1 MLNPFPHLLTY
12 MLVAPFILRLV
23 LGYAFLLFGYNK
35 LTRNRREKT
44 TFFEKLGLRPGKI
57 YVLVFGVIECI
68 AGLLLVAGFYTQI
81 AALVSGLILLG
92 TILIKWK
99 KPTLLSGETILFVTL
114 FAIALSLL
122 FSGAGFW
129 AFDVPL

>member
-12 MLVAPFILRLV
+12 MLAAPFILRVV
-23 LGYAFLLFGYNK
+23 LGFVFLKFGYLK
-35 LTRNRREKT
+35 LVRERAQKIS
-44 TFFEKLGLRPGKI
+44 FFEKVGMKPGIVFVWIIGGLEIISGI
-57 YVLVFGVIECI
+57 
-68 AGLLLVAGFYTQI
+68 LLIIGMWTQI

-92 TILIKWK
+92 AVVIKWR
-99 KPTLLSGETILFVTL
+99 KPTLLPGEMILFVTL

-129 AFDVPL
+129 AVDIGL